1 MRFLSLLFCLGFL
14 IGASQV
20 EGQSKPESELPVKP
34 FKMDWRC
41 YKKCMWV
48 VKELCAF
55 APPPA
60 QPSCLANGKKLCWK
74 VNTIYQWQTI
84 GTIKPTKGT
93 IKPTMVTA
101 KPIKEIFE

>member
-1 MRFLSLLFCLGFL
+1 MFLGLL

-34 FKMDWRC
+34 VYKPDWGC

-48 VKELCAF
+48 VKEMCAL

-60 QPSCLANGKKLCWK
+60 QPSCLANGKKLCMK
-74 VNTIYQWQTI
+74 VNNIVIINWPTL
-84 GTIKPTKGT
+84 GTDKPLELTKG
-93 IKPTMVTA
+93 
-101 KPIKEIFE
+101 